1 MQIRSKAERSG
12 TDCRKSFECQ
22 LKRGCQWQTMIPS
35 EIIKEKL
42 YNEGGVY
49 VACEKHLSGKEGSEC
64 ILDEQ
69 DTLLLIQGRDWELR
83 KLLCFSQPHH

>member
-1 MQIRSKAERSG
+1 
-12 TDCRKSFECQ
+12 
-22 LKRGCQWQTMIPS
+22 MIPS

-49 VACEKHLSGKEGSEC
+49 VACEEHLSGKEGSEC

-69 DTLLLIQGRDWELR
+69 DIHSYCFKEGNGSSESFSAFPSLITDLIKYTICAE
-83 KLLCFSQPHH
+83 SASIT